1 MDHAQLGRL
10 NSLVKGVIGSVLL
23 GLAVC
28 GSARAESDERDG
40 LPRDAVFTVQTL
52 PARSPRL
59 APVTADPALRLARP
73 AGSPSPLP
81 DLDASELFPAES
93 FADAAEGPVPSCST
107 VASLAER
114 LLGTCLRQGL
124 SGTERALTQRLL
136 ESAAQP
142 NRTDAWSR
150 DTESLFQLAQCAGSL
165 GEQRLV
171 VEAALAAAEAQL
183 QSSALPSSTLPACR
197 REHAQ
202 RARWLWSYRLAAL
215 DFAQGHY
222 LRAATSLFRLHRTA
236 PTQSLIARLSAAQK
250 LIQVPAGD
258 PR

>member
-10 NSLVKGVIGSVLL
+10 NSLARGVIGSVLL
-23 GLAVC
+23 GLALG
-28 GSARAESDERDG
+28 GSAHADGGGDSDP
-40 LPRDAVFTVQTL
+40 LPRDAVFTVQSL
-52 PARSPRL
+52 PGRSTRL
-59 APVTADPALRLARP
+59 APVTTDPALRPGRLPGA
-73 AGSPSPLP
+73 PSPLP

-93 FADAAEGPVPSCST
+93 FADAAEVPSCST

-114 LLGTCLRQGL
+114 LLGTCLRKGL
-124 SGTERALTQRLL
+124 SSSERALTQRLL

-165 GEQRLV
+165 AEQRLV
-171 VEAALAAAEAQL
+171 AEAALAAAETQL
-183 QSSALPSSTLPACR
+183 QNSALPSSTLPACR
-197 REHAQ
+197 REHAS
-202 RARWLWSYRLAAL
+202 RAQWLWSYRLAAL

-236 PTQSLIARLSAAQK
+236 PTRSLIARLSAAQK
-250 LIQVPAGD
+250 LIQLPPGE

>member
-23 GLAVC
+23 GLALG
-28 GSARAESDERDG
+28 GSARAQSNERDE
-40 LPRDAVFTVQTL
+40 LPRDAVFTVQSL

-59 APVTADPALRLARP
+59 APVTTDPALRLARP
-73 AGSPSPLP
+73 AGTPSPLP

-93 FADAAEGPVPSCST
+93 FADSAEVPSCST

-124 SGTERALTQRLL
+124 SATERALTQRLL
-136 ESAAQP
+136 DSAAQP

-150 DTESLFQLAQCAGSL
+150 DTESLFQLSQCAGSL
-165 GEQRLV
+165 SEQRLV

-236 PTQSLIARLSAAQK
+236 PTQSLISRLSAAQK
-250 LIQVPAGD
+250 LIPVPAGE

>member
-23 GLAVC
+23 GLALG
-28 GSARAESDERDG
+28 GSARAQSNERDE
-40 LPRDAVFTVQTL
+40 LPRDAVFTVQSL

-59 APVTADPALRLARP
+59 APVTTDPALRLVRP
-73 AGSPSPLP
+73 AGTPSPLP

-93 FADAAEGPVPSCST
+93 FADSAEVPSCST

-124 SGTERALTQRLL
+124 SATERALTQRLL
-136 ESAAQP
+136 DSAAQP

-171 VEAALAAAEAQL
+171 AEAALAAAEAQL
-183 QSSALPSSTLPACR
+183 QSSALPSSTLPASR

-222 LRAATSLFRLHRTA
+222 L
-236 PTQSLIARLSAAQK
+236 
-250 LIQVPAGD
+250 
-258 PR
+258 

>member
-23 GLAVC
+23 GLALG
-28 GSARAESDERDG
+28 GSARAQSNERDE
-40 LPRDAVFTVQTL
+40 LPRDAVFTVQSL

-59 APVTADPALRLARP
+59 APVTTDPALRLVRP
-73 AGSPSPLP
+73 AGTPSPLP

-93 FADAAEGPVPSCST
+93 FADSAEVPSCST

-124 SGTERALTQRLL
+124 SATERALTQRLL
-136 ESAAQP
+136 DSAAQP

-165 GEQRLV
+165 SEQRLV

-236 PTQSLIARLSAAQK
+236 PTQSLISRLSAAQK
-250 LIQVPAGD
+250 LIPVPAGE

>member
-23 GLAVC
+23 GLALG
-28 GSARAESDERDG
+28 GSARAQSNERDE
-40 LPRDAVFTVQTL
+40 LPRDAVFTVQSL

-59 APVTADPALRLARP
+59 APVTTDPALRLVRP
-73 AGSPSPLP
+73 AGAPSPLP

-93 FADAAEGPVPSCST
+93 FADSAEVPSCST

-124 SGTERALTQRLL
+124 SATERALTQRLL
-136 ESAAQP
+136 DSAAQP

-165 GEQRLV
+165 SEQRLV

-236 PTQSLIARLSAAQK
+236 PTQSLISRLSAAQK
-250 LIQVPAGD
+250 LIPVPAGE